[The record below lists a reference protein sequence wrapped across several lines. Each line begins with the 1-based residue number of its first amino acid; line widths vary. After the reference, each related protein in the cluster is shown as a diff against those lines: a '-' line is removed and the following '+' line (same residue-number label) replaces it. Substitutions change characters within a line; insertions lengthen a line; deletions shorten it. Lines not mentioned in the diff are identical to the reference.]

1 MFNNSVG
8 ELTIHDDNLRSE
20 HNESPQNILS
30 ISARNDMQARK
41 VFGIEDD
48 TTKSST
54 IPNNSTGE
62 PIINDDNSTVG
73 Y

>member
-1 MFNNSVG
+1 MFNNSMG

-41 VFGIEDD
+41 VFVIEDD

-54 IPNNSTGE
+54 IPYNSTGE